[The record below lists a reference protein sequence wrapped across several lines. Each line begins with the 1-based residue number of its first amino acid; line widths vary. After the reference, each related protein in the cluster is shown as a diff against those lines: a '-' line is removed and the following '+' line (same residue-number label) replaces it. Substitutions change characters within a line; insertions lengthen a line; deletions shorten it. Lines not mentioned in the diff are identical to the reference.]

1 MLLTWVP
8 CRPLPSSCP
17 GQLDGSAPTAE
28 LKASQLVEQLV
39 DGAARHVR
47 SFGATDVALVLDGL
61 ARLRIQPP
69 AVLLDAL
76 AEQVIHSIRFTSILG
91 LMTGRS
97 FSAAC
102 TAFRE

>member
-1 MLLTWVP
+1 MLL
-8 CRPLPSSCP
+8 S
-17 GQLDGSAPTAE
+17 TAE

-39 DGAARHVR
+39 DGAARHVK

-76 AEQVIHSIRFTSILG
+76 AEQVRYYLLLLSRW
-91 LMTGRS
+91 MMP
-97 FSAAC
+97 
-102 TAFRE
+102 